1 MSVSVTSMRIM
12 PGGDEQRKNCILKLA
27 VVRIL
32 FPKPHMLLLS
42 FIININYPVG
52 EERDNIHHQASG
64 FGNTLL
70 GTQHVNGSCALH
82 SLLVSGSIASRERN
96 PFAIL
101 FDVYT

>member
-1 MSVSVTSMRIM
+1 MSVSVISMRIM
-12 PGGDEQRKNCILKLA
+12 PGGDEWIKNCILKLA

-70 GTQHVNGSCALH
+70 GTQHVKWKLCTSLSAGLRQSCIQRKKPLCNF
-82 SLLVSGSIASRERN
+82 I
-96 PFAIL
+96 
-101 FDVYT
+101 

>member
-32 FPKPHMLLLS
+32 FPEPHMLLLS

-70 GTQHVNGSCALH
+70 GKQPEKQKLCTSLSAGLRQSC
-82 SLLVSGSIASRERN
+82 IQRKKPRCN
-96 PFAIL
+96 FI
-101 FDVYT
+101 